1 MIVAIVSGSIW
12 YGPKTFFPVWWA
24 GIGKTGA
31 QIPGGGQN
39 MGMVFGLTFV
49 ACFFQA
55 LMMSVVLHALYPAGY
70 EWVQGAQAGIL
81 FWLCFVMPT
90 YLVNK
95 LFAGHP
101 LYVWGIE
108 IGNHLVN
115 FVLFGIIL
123 SFFGREN
130 PNSLLRGAS
139 GAPRFFVARA
149 LRCSHTV

>member
-1 MIVAIVSGSIW
+1 MFDFGAIPWLGVVSCMVVAIVSGSLW
-12 YGPKTFFPVWWA
+12 FGPKTFFPIWWQ
-24 GIGKTGA
+24 GIGKSGA

-49 ACFFQA
+49 ACFVQA
-55 LMMSVVLHALYPAGY
+55 LMMAVVLHAVYPQGY
-70 EWVQGAQAGIL
+70 DWLQGAQAGVVC
-81 FWLCFVMPT
+81 WLAFVMPT

-115 FVLFGIIL
+115 FVLFGVIL
-123 SFFGREN
+123 G
-130 PNSLLRGAS
+130 L
-139 GAPRFFVARA
+139 FV
-149 LRCSHTV
+149 